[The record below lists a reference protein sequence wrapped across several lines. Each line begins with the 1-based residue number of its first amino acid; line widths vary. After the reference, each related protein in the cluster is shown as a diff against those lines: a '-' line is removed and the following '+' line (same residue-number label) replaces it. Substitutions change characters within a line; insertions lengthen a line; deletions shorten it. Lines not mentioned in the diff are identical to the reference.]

1 MEKQFDR
8 DLAIAVFQRWSV
20 GEPVSEVSLVKAAS
34 ALGTNPYDALLEAR
48 YYTDL
53 TNYLNRGGGEMNDY
67 EKHIFS
73 GATGFHSDDMCKTA
87 SAYMLPDE
95 ELILAHLAEQNFVPY
110 LPKLAEA
117 MAQAGTDP
125 NAQQGQQVQQD
136 PELEAQ
142 MQELMAQQQMAQQQQ
157 VQAGM
162 VKPTPTAPSQIPPS
176 PSGNSEQLL
185 YNEVNKDQL
194 EQQRQQQVQQ
204 QQMQQT
210 QQNPQQGSKEQLQQ
224 MYSAMTPEQK
234 IQHAAPQV
242 GMEHRQRYADTLGQ
256 VEQTAGLKITDPS
269 QVQKVVKGVEKQDK
283 KIIDEAIKQV
293 TDVQAGAGGA
303 GGGANFGPL
312 PGEPGDT
319 SGQGA
324 PGGPSPGGAAGG
336 VDPTAGSAPP
346 EGGAPGPQEGMPP
359 GQGKPPQKPK
369 TPPGA
374 GGGNMDK
381 MAYLNELRA
390 RSFLEKLAISR
401 ELKNKVYAEHTARDT
416 AAAFKGD
423 LNSSVGFPSRR
434 DNPLNKHIGL
444 GGGYLERR
452 EVKDPIYNRI
462 RPEAGDRETVMA
474 NSRARAKQLTN
485 NYSRDLTGLEMAN
498 NLNQGGLQN
507 HLDTLKA
514 SKANQIMANQYSAMP
529 QGAISQYPTQLGAQP
544 LTERTLPGTGS
555 ALAPGGNNVVA
566 GRPGGQLSQY
576 NVNHG
581 NAFTGLSGHGVA
593 FDNSIVGPQGGFTVP
608 QQKINTG
615 ALDSVEGM
623 QTGKQRRLAKTPPA
637 TSAAPVAE
645 AASVASHA
653 PTSAIPKK
661 SFFKG
666 KGKMLG
672 LGALGAAGLAGAG
685 YMYKKHKE
693 KTASEILD
701 ELRAQT
707 FLMLEKDAGILDNAK
722 NFVKKKVD
730 DAKSYYDREV
740 LKGGRP
746 MPPKAE
752 TPKHEAPRT
761 EAPKVE
767 TSKPHTSVPS
777 TTPHIQ
783 HTPAVPPKG
792 AASPARMSRGK
803 KALIGAG
810 AVGVLGAGARYAH
823 GKYKDKTASY
833 HQAFLNELRA
843 NTLLI

>member
-1 MEKQFDR
+1 MDR

-34 ALGTNPYDALLEAR
+34 ALGANPYDALLEAR

-73 GATGFHSDDMCKTA
+73 GATGFHSEDMCKTA

-95 ELILAHLAEQNFVPY
+95 ELILAHLSEQNFVPY

-125 NAQQGQQVQQD
+125 NAQQGEQVQQD

-194 EQQRQQQVQQ
+194 EQQRQQQMQQ

-242 GMEHRQRYADTLGQ
+242 GQEHRQRYADTLGQ
-256 VEQTAGLKITDPS
+256 VEEAAGLKITDPS

-303 GGGANFGPL
+303 GGGGNFGPL

-324 PGGPSPGGAAGG
+324 PGGSSPGGAAGG
-336 VDPTAGSAPP
+336 VDPTAGGAPP
-346 EGGAPGPQEGMPP
+346 EGGPPGPQEAMPP

-369 TPPGA
+369 TPPG
-374 GGGNMDK
+374 GGGAPSPSMDK

-401 ELKNKVYAEHTARDT
+401 ELKNKVYAEQMARDT
-416 AAAFKGD
+416 ASAFKGD
-423 LNSSVGFPSRR
+423 LNNSVGFGSRK
-434 DNPLNKHIGL
+434 DNPLHKHLGP
-444 GGGYLERR
+444 GGGYIERQ
-452 EVKDPIYNRI
+452 EVKDPIYQRI
-462 RPEAGDRETVMA
+462 RPEAADREAVRA
-474 NSRARAKQLTN
+474 NSMARARQITN
-485 NYSRDLTGLEMAN
+485 GYSRDLTGMEMQS
-498 NLNQGGLQN
+498 NLNQGGLQK

-514 SKANQIMANQYSAMP
+514 SKANQVMANQYSAMP
-529 QGAISQYPTQLGAQP
+529 QGPLSDYPKTLDAQP
-544 LTERTLPGTGS
+544 LSGRTLPSRG
-555 ALAPGGNNVVA
+555 AAIAPGGA
-566 GRPGGQLSQY
+566 GITPSAAGGQVSQY
-576 NVNHG
+576 NLNHG
-581 NAFTGLSGHGVA
+581 NAFTGPTGHGVA
-593 FDNSIVGPQGGFTVP
+593 FDNSIVGSQSGLTAAP
-608 QQKINTG
+608 QKINPG
-615 ALDSVEGM
+615 VLDAVEGA
-623 QTGKQRRLAKTPPA
+623 QTGKQRRLAKVKPTAATGA
-637 TSAAPVAE
+637 TSAAATPVAAATE
-645 AASVASHA
+645 AVTHS
-653 PTSAIPKK
+653 PTAIPKK
-661 SFFKG
+661 PFFKG
-666 KGKMLG
+666 KGKMLA
-672 LGALGAAGLAGAG
+672 LGALGTAGLAGAG
-685 YMYKKHKE
+685 YAYKKHKE
-693 KTASEILD
+693 KKASD
-701 ELRAQT
+701 
-707 FLMLEKDAGILDNAK
+707 
-722 NFVKKKVD
+722 V
-730 DAKSYYDREV
+730 
-740 LKGGRP
+740 
-746 MPPKAE
+746 
-752 TPKHEAPRT
+752 
-761 EAPKVE
+761 
-767 TSKPHTSVPS
+767 
-777 TTPHIQ
+777 
-783 HTPAVPPKG
+783 
-792 AASPARMSRGK
+792 
-803 KALIGAG
+803 
-810 AVGVLGAGARYAH
+810 
-823 GKYKDKTASY
+823 
-833 HQAFLNELRA
+833 LNELRA
-843 NTLLI
+843 RTLLNSMEKTAFLGPLVDIGNLGIPSAVGYVMGREEGRRMKQSGQKMDDPSLAAQLLVPGSIGYRYGKTTAYEDTPKSKRGR